1 MNERQP
7 FEHSGVELAAHA
19 QKVSPRRPDGTR
31 PGAPRRGGAP
41 AEGVRLGHDHVMPE
55 ACAVIRA
62 GLDKY
67 GDPPVSPPTGPL
79 SPHRALAFHFLPTP
93 HRARSQPTSQNNAN
107 PVPELSRREDRGTPL
122 WQASTVTVRRYGD
135 TQRTWGRRAPMSC
148 GVDSQGSAF
157 FRGASVTTRPARR
170 KVHTMSFRAAKTSH
184 SGGPGRAEDPS
195 ARTAAFSSP
204 LRRSVVELLGRFL
217 ARLVSLPRPR
227 RERTAAFTSS

>member
-1 MNERQP
+1 MN
-7 FEHSGVELAAHA
+7 
-19 QKVSPRRPDGTR
+19 VSPSSTPASNSRRTR
-31 PGAPRRGGAP
+31 RKSRQGGRAGRSLAPRDEGRTP
-41 AEGVRLGHDHVMPE
+41 EGVASPIVMPE
-55 ACAVIRA
+55 AYAVIRA

-170 KVHTMSFRAAKTSH
+170 KVHTMSFRAANVT
-184 SGGPGRAEDPS
+184 
-195 ARTAAFSSP
+195 
-204 LRRSVVELLGRFL
+204 LRRTG
-217 ARLVSLPRPR
+217 
-227 RERTAAFTSS
+227 